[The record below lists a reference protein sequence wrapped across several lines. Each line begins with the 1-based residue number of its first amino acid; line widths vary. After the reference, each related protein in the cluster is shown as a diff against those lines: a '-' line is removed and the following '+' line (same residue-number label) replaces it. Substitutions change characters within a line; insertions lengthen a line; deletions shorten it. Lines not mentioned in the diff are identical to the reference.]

1 MGSLWEKW
9 QTHNYDVC
17 FVRLPPSFP
26 AVPQSIKDYLLY
38 SRMIY
43 RIGQLLSTGAPVRSY
58 VFYFHKTHEGN

>member
-26 AVPQSIKDYLLY
+26 AVPQNIKDYLLY
-38 SRMIY
+38 SRMIC
-43 RIGQLLSTGAPVRSY
+43 RIGQLLRKNFTFFARGK
-58 VFYFHKTHEGN
+58 KTVHAI